1 VYITAEVVFELESRF
16 GTPDEIALDYEMA
29 EREFEMVRASQKH
42 GRAHD
47 VTLFIIDNGNIV
59 VIKKPMYPASAY
71 RPPSGGVAPGE
82 PFVDGALREAYEET
96 GLVISLERYIL
107 RARVKFSHHD
117 RMIDWTSHVFAAVPT
132 GGKLEPIDT
141 HEIVEARSAALGELM
156 GSIRRALLSSGSTG
170 LRYRSDL
177 TDAVIPR
184 LIEQGF
190 LTGPSDHL

>member
-1 VYITAEVVFELESRF
+1 VYITAEVVLDLESHF
-16 GTPDEIALDYEMA
+16 GKPDEIALDYEMA

-42 GRAHD
+42 GRSHD
-47 VTLFIIDNGNIV
+47 VTLFIIDNGNII
-59 VIKKPMYPASAY
+59 VIKKPMYPAGAY

-107 RARVKFSHHD
+107 RARVKFSHRD

-141 HEIVEARSAALGELM
+141 HEIVEARSVDVEELM
-156 GSIRRALLSSGSTG
+156 GGIRHALLSSGSTG

-177 TDAVIPR
+177 TDLVVPR

-190 LTGPSDHL
+190 LAGPSDRL

>member
-1 VYITAEVVFELESRF
+1 MYITAAVILDVESRF
-16 GTPDEIALDYEMA
+16 GRPAEIYFNYEMS
-29 EREFEMVRASQKH
+29 EREFDMVRASQKH

-47 VTLFIIDNGNIV
+47 VTLFIIDNGKIV
-59 VIKKPMYPASAY
+59 VIKKPMYPAGAY

-96 GLVISLERYIL
+96 GLVISLERYTL
-107 RARVKFSHHD
+107 RARVKFSHRD

-141 HEIVEARSAALGELM
+141 HEIIEARSVDVQELM

-177 TDAVIPR
+177 TDAVIPK

-190 LTGPSDHL
+190 LAGPFDQL